1 MKLPDPPL
9 LVVTDRRQ
17 ARLPLA
23 EVVRAALSAGCR
35 WVSLRE
41 KDLSDEDQIALA
53 KSLLPIARRYG
64 GCLTLHGDAALAKAC
79 GADGVHLPAGSDP
92 AASRAML
99 GPDKLIG
106 VSLHTVTEAEAI
118 DPNVI
123 DYAIAGPAFE
133 TASKPGYGPE
143 IGRKGLVEIAGA
155 ARVPILAIGG
165 LNATRAAEVLAAG
178 PAGIAVM
185 GGIMR
190 AADPGREVRAL
201 LAIVA
206 DVPRHPRPRQG
217 ATPGS
222 GSHTFAGGLPVC
234 QKTSIGMPP
243 RGYQ

>member
-9 LVVTDRRQ
+9 LIVTDRRQ

-23 EVVRAALSAGCR
+23 EVVRAALAAGCR
-35 WVSLRE
+35 WVSVRE

-53 KSLLPIARRYG
+53 ATLLPITRRYDAR
-64 GCLTLHGDAALAKAC
+64 LTLHGEPALAKAC
-79 GADGVHLPAGSDP
+79 GVDGVHLPAGSDA
-92 AASRAML
+92 AASRTVL

-118 DPNVI
+118 NPSVV
-123 DYAIAGPAFE
+123 DYAVAGPAFE

-143 IGRKGLVEIAGA
+143 IGRKGLTEIARA
-155 ARVPILAIGG
+155 ASVPILAIGG

-190 AADPGREVRAL
+190 AVDPGREVRAL

-206 DVPRHPRPRQG
+206 DAPRHPRPR
-217 ATPGS
+217 
-222 GSHTFAGGLPVC
+222 
-234 QKTSIGMPP
+234 
-243 RGYQ
+243 